1 MDTETKHLYYYI
13 IERSI
18 AMIEIEEVLEL
29 FIAADEET
37 KILVESIL
45 RDSQQTL
52 GQQDQHSQTT

>member
-1 MDTETKHLYYYI
+1 MDTETKHLYYYM